1 MESVGGGWTLVAAI
15 HENNIEGKCTLGDKW
30 SSEQGS
36 GYYQKYNGKS
46 PFWRFI
52 LTVDSVV

>member
-46 PFWRFI
+46 PF
-52 LTVDSVV
+52 